1 MSMTNETH
9 QAQIQADNEERK
21 YTYRIHQ
28 ASVLPED
35 DGQFVDRIPLRL
47 YLTQDNQ
54 RMFSLAQN
62 DYHAEVVEA
71 TVADSYD
78 RLIDFSG
85 LSSRLV
91 VRRYDGVVYSS
102 EGTVDADDNS
112 KALFKIKPEMTAVPG
127 PAQFNIELTGG
138 GWRTA
143 TIPFKVD
150 IVKTPFAGGSSGD
163 GGNVS
168 PPAWE
173 AFDDRYIMLQEKG
186 QPDGVPTLNNEG
198 KVPYTQLPLDVV
210 YTGDDG
216 LIPDAY
222 LKGKV
227 PEMKDGK
234 VNASALPD
242 TAVKLNDSGKIPSS
256 LLPDLNLPDTKD
268 YLKKTDVAAVATT
281 GKYSDLKDAPTALPA
296 SGGTAETV
304 PWDGVTGK
312 PDFTGLGT
320 AVQSAKIGD
329 AEVPKSGTE
338 LKLPAYPI
346 GVKLFNASLS
356 ASGWST
362 TAPYSQTVS
371 VSGLPDKDGDFRL
384 VPTTAGAPTE
394 GEETAFSCITGST
407 GTAGSIT
414 FNCRDTKPDTDIN
427 IRLVVYDT

>member
-1 MSMTNETH
+1 MSMTNEIH
-9 QAQIQADNEERK
+9 QAQIQVDAEKRD
-21 YTYRIHQ
+21 YTFRVHQ
-28 ASVLPED
+28 SAELEAD
-35 DGQFVDRIPLRL
+35 DGRFVDRIPLRL

-91 VRRYDGVVYSS
+91 VRRYDGVVHSS

-112 KALFKIKPEMTAVPG
+112 KGLFKIKPEMTAVPG

-150 IVKTPFAGGSSGD
+150 IIKTPFAGGSGGD

-168 PPAWE
+168 PPVWE
-173 AFDDRYIMLQEKG
+173 AFDDRYIMLNEKG
-186 QPDGVPTLNNEG
+186 QPDGVPTLNKTG
-198 KVPYTQLPLDVV
+198 KVPYTQLPLDIV

-216 LIPDAY
+216 LIPDAC

-234 VNASALPD
+234 VNTSALPN
-242 TAVKLNDSGKIPSS
+242 TVVTTNDNGKIPSN
-256 LLPDLNLPDTKD
+256 LLPDLNVPDTKEL
-268 YLKKTDVAAVATT
+268 LKKTDVAAVATS

-296 SGGTAETV
+296 SGGTAKAV
-304 PWDGVTGK
+304 PWNGITGK
-312 PDFTGLGT
+312 PDLAGLGT

-329 AEVPKSGTE
+329 TTVSKSGTE
-338 LKLPAYPI
+338 LQLPAYPVI
-346 GVKLFNASLS
+346 PDALPANGGDASTVGGYTIIVQAGEPATVAANTLVFS
-356 ASGWST
+356 YDAEAS
-362 TAPYSQTVS
+362 V
-371 VSGLPDKDGDFRL
+371 
-384 VPTTAGAPTE
+384 
-394 GEETAFSCITGST
+394 
-407 GTAGSIT
+407 
-414 FNCRDTKPDTDIN
+414 
-427 IRLVVYDT
+427 

>member
-9 QAQIQADNEERK
+9 ETQIQADNEERN

-28 ASVLPED
+28 ESQLEED
-35 DGQFVDRIPLRL
+35 DGLFVDRIPLRL

-91 VRRYDGVVYSS
+91 VRRYDGVIYSS

-112 KALFKIKPEMTAVPG
+112 KGLFKIKPEMTAVPG
-127 PAQFNIELTGG
+127 PAQFNIELTGS

-150 IVKTPFAGGSSGD
+150 IVKTPFAGGSGD

-186 QPDGVPTLNNEG
+186 QPDGVPTLNNTG
-198 KVPYTQLPLDVV
+198 KIPYTQMPLDVV
-210 YTGDDG
+210 YTGNDG
-216 LIPDAY
+216 LIPDAC

-227 PEMKDGK
+227 PGMKDGK
-234 VNASALPD
+234 VDASDLPN
-242 TAVKLNDSGKIPSS
+242 TVVKLNDNGKIPSS
-256 LLPDLNLPDTKD
+256 LLPDLNLPDMKD
-268 YLKKTDVAAVATT
+268 FLAKTDASTVATS
-281 GKYSDLKDAPTALPA
+281 GKYSDLKGVPTVLPA
-296 SGGTAETV
+296 SGGTADAV

-329 AEVPKSGTE
+329 TEVTKSGTE
-338 LKLPAYPI
+338 LQLPAYPVI
-346 GVKLFNASLS
+346 PDSLP
-356 ASGWST
+356 AHGGDADT
-362 TAPYSQTVS
+362 VGGYKIIVQEGEPDTVS
-371 VSGLPDKDGDFRL
+371 ANTL
-384 VPTTAGAPTE
+384 V
-394 GEETAFSCITGST
+394 FSYDAEAST
-407 GTAGSIT
+407 
-414 FNCRDTKPDTDIN
+414 
-427 IRLVVYDT
+427 